1 MDCGMPRAMPLEEN
15 RIRRRHIAMTIK
27 IPPFKLVPQP
37 LSQEAAD
44 QPKFKWAGRD
54 SAGREVGTRHK
65 LGGDPDFLQGPETP
79 HCPDCKEPMTFYG
92 QLDSINDEFCL
103 ADCGIIYVFVC
114 FGCFTTMSFI
124 HSY

>member
-1 MDCGMPRAMPLEEN
+1 
-15 RIRRRHIAMTIK
+15 MTIK

-65 LGGDPDFLQGPETP
+65 LGGDPDFLQGTETP
-79 HCPDCKEPMTFYG
+79 PCPDCKEPMTFYG

-114 FGCFTTMSFI
+114 FGCYTTTSFI